1 MITPGEL
8 DLLGNILGDKM
19 RRKLE
24 EAMMN
29 EIQAKLENAVNCL
42 ISSMNTMKPS
52 ELERTEKA
60 AAALE
65 HLTAAIKNIT
75 EAQNVTR

>member
-1 MITPGEL
+1 
-8 DLLGNILGDKM
+8 
-19 RRKLE
+19 
-24 EAMMN
+24 MMN